1 MRHVTAE
8 EIDATLDFPALVVA
22 LRQAFAGGFFAPTR
36 SHHTIERPGEGAAT
50 QLLMPAW
57 TNLEAAAGAYIGT
70 KVVNVFP
77 GNGARGL
84 PAVMGLYILQSGVT
98 GEPLATLDGTKLT
111 HWRTA
116 AASALAAGFLA
127 RADASRLLIIG
138 AGSLAPYLARA
149 HASVRPI
156 TSICVWNRRR
166 EGAHRLAQALCAL
179 GFDAHAADELEPAV
193 GTADIIS
200 CATLSSQPLVSGAWL
215 RAGQHVDL
223 VGAFNMQTREADDA
237 TLQRA
242 RIFVDTSA
250 ALTEGGDVA
259 LALKS
264 GAILRADIVADLVA
278 LCAGAPGR
286 SSAQEITLFKS
297 VGASIEDLAAAM
309 LVWRKL
315 GGDGTSL

>member
-1 MRHVTAE
+1 MRHVTAD
-8 EIDATLDFPALVVA
+8 EIDLTLDFGALVEA
-22 LRQAFAGGFFAPTR
+22 LRQAFAGGFIAPTR
-36 SHHTIERPGEGAAT
+36 HHHTIERPGEVAAT
-50 QLLMPAW
+50 HLLMPAW
-57 TNLEAAAGAYIGT
+57 TNAEAAAGAYIGT

-84 PAVMGLYILQSGVT
+84 PAVLGLYTLQSGVT
-98 GEPLATLDGTKLT
+98 GEPLATLDGTTLT

-127 RADASRLLIIG
+127 RADASRLLIVG

-149 HASVRPI
+149 HASVRSI
-156 TSICVWNRRR
+156 TSIAVWNHRR

-179 GFDAHAADELEPAV
+179 GFDAHAADELELAV
-193 GTADIIS
+193 RAADIIS

-223 VGAFNMQTREADDA
+223 VGAFNMQMREVDDA
-237 TLQRA
+237 ALQRA
-242 RIFVDTSA
+242 RIFIDTSA
-250 ALTEGGDVA
+250 ALSEGGDVA

-264 GAILRADIVADLVA
+264 GAITRADIVADLAA

-309 LVWRKL
+309 LVWKRL
-315 GGDGTSL
+315 GAG